1 MTFARWV
8 FAAAGVYGLVLLM
21 PFLFLEHRLAAPA
34 AELAH
39 PEYFYGF
46 ALVAIACQVLF
57 LLIAR
62 DPVRLRPAMIAA
74 MLEKAPFGLLMLM
87 LWREGRVQP
96 STVLLTSIDLVWAGL
111 FVAAWLK
118 TPKTQLERALYR
130 PDDEPVSATVGAAG
144 GE

>member
-1 MTFARWV
+1 VTFARWV
-8 FAAAGVYGLVLLM
+8 FAAAGVYGLVLLI

-34 AELAH
+34 AQLTH

-74 MLEKAPFGLLMLM
+74 MLEKLPFGLLMVL
-87 LWREGRVQP
+87 LWQEGRVQP
-96 STVLLTSIDLVWAGL
+96 PTALLTTIDLVWGAL
-111 FVAAWLK
+111 FVAAWLR
-118 TPKTQLERALYR
+118 TPK
-130 PDDEPVSATVGAAG
+130 G
-144 GE
+144 